1 MPGTEMGIGGGG
13 GGVGG
18 GNGMFLWDLL
28 GVCFS
33 GNLQMGMLKRKL
45 KYNSKLKRGI

>member
-1 MPGTEMGIGGGG
+1 MPGTEMGMW
-13 GGVGG
+13 GVG
-18 GNGMFLWDLL
+18 NDVFLWDLL
-28 GVCFS
+28 GVCFY